1 MRLRALIFDVDGTLA
16 ETEEV
21 HRAAFNATFQ
31 EFGLTWHWDMAL
43 YGQLLKITGGKERLR
58 HYAQSMDQ
66 SLNEALMAQLHAR
79 KNALYGALIAK
90 GDAPMRPGVM
100 DLIARAQQQGLR
112 LAIATT
118 TSRVNVDVLLRANL
132 GADADRCF
140 EVIVAGD
147 EVAHKKPA
155 PDVYLKTLANLG
167 LPADACMAFED
178 SANGLGA
185 GIAAGLRVIVTP
197 GIYTQHEDFSK
208 AARVLPD
215 LSGFSIPMDA

>member
-31 EFGLTWHWDMAL
+31 EFGLTWHWNMAL

-58 HYAQSMDQ
+58 HYAQSIDQ
-66 SLNEALMAQLHAR
+66 PLNEALMAQLHAR

-118 TSRVNVDVLLRANL
+118 TSRVN
-132 GADADRCF
+132 RCF

>member
-1 MRLRALIFDVDGTLA
+1 MPLRALIFDVDGTLA

-31 EFGLTWHWDMAL
+31 DFSLPWHWDIAL

-58 HYAQSMDQ
+58 HYAQGIGAHLD
-66 SLNEALMAQLHAR
+66 EALIAQLHAR
-79 KNALYGALIAK
+79 KNTLYGALIAR
-90 GDAPMRPGVM
+90 GGAPLRSGVM
-100 DLIARAQQQGLR
+100 DLISRAQQQGLR

-140 EVIVAGD
+140 DVIVAGD
-147 EVAHKKPA
+147 EVARKKPA
-155 PDVYLKTLANLG
+155 PDAYLKALADLG
-167 LPADACMAFED
+167 LPAAACMAFED
-178 SANGLGA
+178 SANGLAA
-185 GIAAGLRVIVTP
+185 GLAAGLRVVVTP

-208 AARVLPD
+208 AALVLPD
-215 LSGFSIPMDA
+215 L